1 MQGLLLSEHSANS
14 SNSNPTSEERL
25 QFPSL
30 HCHTRFC
37 SIAPKAASRPWK
49 PDSGFTSL
57 QCCSAWALIWYA
69 AADSVYWEQLPDN
82 LYGFPLY
89 PKPLGPLRSQLLEI
103 NTFSERVCK
112 LWFLKNDWGRFLWY
126 RMQNNALYFNLNL
139 VISSQI
145 QSNIKLV
152 WIFR

>member
-1 MQGLLLSEHSANS
+1 MLYAGRTFSADALRGLRQPFHKTQYNSETVTLS
-14 SNSNPTSEERL
+14 T
-25 QFPSL
+25 PS
-30 HCHTRFC
+30 
-37 SIAPKAASRPWK
+37 PWR

-112 LWFLKNDWGRFLWY
+112 LWFLKNNWGRFLWY

-139 VISSQI
+139 LISSQI